1 MRRRVLWLNI
11 GLGVLLVLVVG
22 AGLAL
27 LAPQPPEQTGRTVPA
42 QRGTV
47 SETVTATGTVETTGR
62 VDLSFRT
69 TGIVA
74 ALETVEGRRV
84 TADQVLAQLDDTTA
98 RQALASARSTYAQAV
113 ANAESA
119 PLTLASAQ
127 QNLDEA
133 ERNQQLNRR
142 TYAESVSSARESLA
156 DAEASWSESCLTPTG
171 LCPDGAVWAQL
182 RSAEATV
189 VTAQTGYD
197 QAVQTATTTA
207 ATNQVKL
214 SQAQVNVDAARSTQV
229 NQCNTYGSD
238 SSQCTAAVD
247 ALRSAEQAYALQVRA
262 NEAANVAG
270 QQSLVNADAAI
281 TTANVALRNLQSTL
295 RSAAADAVR
304 VARNSLDSALLSQS
318 KGLEAD
324 RQAVQAAREALA
336 QQAAAQQEVE
346 VGPTA
351 ITPAQ
356 AAVELARAGL
366 ATARQGLAD
375 TVLRSP
381 VDGIVADVDVE
392 VGDPVT
398 TGTTA
403 MTVLPDAPFEI
414 VAEFSEADALKLVP
428 GQRASVSFDAL
439 PGTTAT
445 GVVTSIA
452 ALPTAATTGSG
463 AVSSGSGVTTY
474 SATITLDDSPEGVR
488 EGMSVSVVVTTQEA
502 DDVVW
507 APTAAITTDG
517 AVSTVTIRTGEID
530 TVVKVTTGLAGDSG
544 TVITSGVEEGD
555 QLVIEVGEPST
566 FPGFGGGDG
575 GGFGGPP
582 RDGDG

>member
-1 MRRRVLWLNI
+1 MRRRVLWINI
-11 GLGVLLVLVVG
+11 GLGVLLVLVIG
-22 AGLAL
+22 IGLAL

-74 ALETVEGRRV
+74 AIDTVEGRRV
-84 TADQVLAQLDDTTA
+84 LADQVVAQLDDTTA

-127 QNLDEA
+127 QSLDEA
-133 ERNQQLNRR
+133 ERNQQLSRR
-142 TYAESVSSARESLA
+142 TYAESVSSAREALA

-171 LCPDGAVWAQL
+171 LCPDDAVWAQL
-182 RSAEATV
+182 RSAEAAV

-229 NQCNTYGSD
+229 NQCNTYGSN

-281 TTANVALRNLQSTL
+281 TTANVALRKLQSTL
-295 RSAAADAVR
+295 RSTAADAVR
-304 VARNSLDSALLSQS
+304 VARNALDSALLSQS

-324 RQAVQAAREALA
+324 RQAVQAAREAVA

-346 VGPTA
+346 VGPTS

-381 VDGIVADVDVE
+381 VDGVVAALDVE

-398 TGTTA
+398 SGTSV

-414 VAEFSEADALKLVP
+414 VAEFSEADALKLAP
-428 GQRASVSFDAL
+428 GQPATVSFDAL
-439 PGTTAT
+439 PGTSAT
-445 GVVTSIA
+445 GVITSIA
-452 ALPTAATTGSG
+452 ALPTEATSGAG

-488 EGMSVSVVVTTQEA
+488 EGMSVSVVVTTQEV

-507 APTAAITTDG
+507 VPTAAITTDG
-517 AVSTVTIRTGEID
+517 ATSTVTIRTGEID
-530 TVVKVTTGLAGDSG
+530 TVVEVTTGLAGDSG

-575 GGFGGPP
+575 DGFGGPP
-582 RDGDG
+582 PDRDK